1 MFPVQTCLSTLG
13 KEPQKATVRQ
23 CHNLNRTWSSKVICM
38 LICIDIWL
46 PELFLLKCYM
56 YLATQISSPSASI
69 LNTRSLTWWVTI
81 LLPVNYNEL
90 TMQYNYI
97 DLSYRRMNYL
107 YMQYSYDDLFYRHV
121 HTAGTRLAYPTG
133 SLKPC
138 PSISVPTPHLPFPPV
153 LRVSLHTNQN
163 KPW

>member
-81 LLPVNYNEL
+81 LLPANYNEL

-97 DLSYRRMNYL
+97 DLSYRRI
-107 YMQYSYDDLFYRHV
+107 R
-121 HTAGTRLAYPTG
+121 TAGTTLAYPTG
-133 SLKPC
+133 SLRPC